1 VGRASP
7 LAIDHF
13 VKVVGRRNIGRF
25 HSYLF
30 HPGTQNHLAR
40 VANSFP
46 NPPKR
51 LLSILAALE
60 SYETGPHSTP
70 QKHEIKVI
78 SA

>member
-1 VGRASP
+1 
-7 LAIDHF
+7 

-40 VANSFP
+40 VANSFR
-46 NPPKR
+46 NPPQR
-51 LLSILAALE
+51 LLSILVALNL
-60 SYETGPHSTP
+60 YIAGLHSTP
-70 QKHEIKVI
+70 QRYEIKVI